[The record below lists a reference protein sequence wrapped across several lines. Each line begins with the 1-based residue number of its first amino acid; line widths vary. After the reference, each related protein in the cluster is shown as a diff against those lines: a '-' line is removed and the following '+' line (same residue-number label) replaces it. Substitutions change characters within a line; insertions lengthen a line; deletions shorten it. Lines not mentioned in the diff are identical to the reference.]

1 MELKERSSEF
11 DDFKRELLVQK
22 DQEGRDLVEKL
33 EMDTRGIEESTSH
46 VAMVYKT
53 IMSHKEKI
61 NEIQIEM
68 SVK

>member
-11 DDFKRELLVQK
+11 DDFKRELLILK

-33 EMDTRGIEESTSH
+33 EMDTRGIEESTSN

>member
-11 DDFKRELLVQK
+11 DDFKRELMVQK

-33 EMDTRGIEESTSH
+33 EMDTRGIEESTSN

>member
-33 EMDTRGIEESTSH
+33 E
-46 VAMVYKT
+46 
-53 IMSHKEKI
+53 
-61 NEIQIEM
+61 
-68 SVK
+68 

>member
-33 EMDTRGIEESTSH
+33 EMDTRGIEESTSN

>member
-1 MELKERSSEF
+1 M
-11 DDFKRELLVQK
+11 LVQK
-22 DQEGRDLVEKL
+22 DQEGRDLIQRL
-33 EMDTRGIEESTSH
+33 EMDTRGIEQQTGNM
-46 VAMVYKT
+46 ATLYKT